1 MMRTVDKVRFVLNA
15 LFLFGAIATLI
26 VFLTMGKCPTFMYL
40 GFGTLAIKVFE
51 FILRFVN

>member
-1 MMRTVDKVRFVLNA
+1 MRTVDKVRFILNV
-15 LFLFGAIATLI
+15 LFLVGAVATLI
-26 VFLTMGKCPTFMYL
+26 VYLTSGKCPTFMYL